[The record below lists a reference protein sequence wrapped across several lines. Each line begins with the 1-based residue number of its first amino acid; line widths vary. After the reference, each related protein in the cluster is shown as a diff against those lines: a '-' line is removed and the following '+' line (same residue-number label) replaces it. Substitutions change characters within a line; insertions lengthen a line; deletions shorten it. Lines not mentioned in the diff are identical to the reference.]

1 MITPKEFSD
10 HVKTLFRRNGSLTT
24 GSRLKIL
31 DAINKQNDSDFSDID
46 IYRQLQNEN
55 KKVSISTVNKNLKGL
70 RSMGLLVSS
79 KTNLAVTVYRK
90 SCNFKKLLSETSIKL
105 NLLSY
110 EIIAMDNYFF
120 AAFLR

>member
-1 MITPKEFSD
+1 MITPKEFSA
-10 HVKTLFRRNGSLTT
+10 HVKTLLRRNGSLTT

-31 DAINKQNDSDFSDID
+31 EVINKQSDQDFSDVD
-46 IYRQLQNEN
+46 IYRQLQEEN
-55 KKVSISTVNKNLKGL
+55 KKVSVSTVNKNLKSL
-70 RSMGLLVSS
+70 RNMGLLISS

-105 NLLSY
+105 NLVSY
-110 EIIAMDNYFF
+110 EIIAMDHYVF